1 MWCEGLL
8 KFSADDPDTS
18 KTGYFCHCVNHLV
31 QEEKYD
37 VAILVALNLLISK
50 SVYTCH
56 NVSSNV
62 IVRVFR
68 KVDFCADFDIK
79 TPQ

>member
-1 MWCEGLL
+1 MWCKGLL

-31 QEEKYD
+31 QVEKYD

-50 SVYTCH
+50 SVYM
-56 NVSSNV
+56 S
-62 IVRVFR
+62 
-68 KVDFCADFDIK
+68 
-79 TPQ
+79 